1 MPSEAT
7 VVLGLHA
14 RDGSTQEITTT
25 IPLEVLS
32 DDRMDEGGSRPD
44 RQLVDSDTAALDSH
58 SVVGSSSAGGD
69 VGR

>member
-32 DDRMDEGGSRPD
+32 D
-44 RQLVDSDTAALDSH
+44 TAALDSH
-58 SVVGSSSAGGD
+58 SVVGSSSAGSD